1 MALDNLISV
10 VIPQGTIDQIN
21 QLFEQIDTLIAPFV
35 INLTP
40 DERTEFGRIR
50 LENAQLPVK
59 TLMYMNQLPNVVPS
73 YLDLTEFTND
83 QQSRVILENFIARA
97 SSLREKLDDT
107 FILLGTDAYNA
118 CVLFYRALKT
128 AAESNVPGAT
138 SAYEDLRQHFPGGR
152 PPGSGGGDTP
162 PNP

>member
-10 VIPQGTIDQIN
+10 VIPPGTVTQIN
-21 QLFEQIDTLIAPFV
+21 QLFDQIEALIAPFV

-40 DERTEFGRIR
+40 EERTEFGRIR

-59 TLMYMNQLPNVVPS
+59 TQMYMTQLPNVIPS
-73 YLDLTEFTND
+73 YLDTTEFNND
-83 QQSRVILENFIARA
+83 QDSRVVIETFIART
-97 SSLREKLDDT
+97 SSVREKFDDT
-107 FILLGTDAYNA
+107 YVLLGTDVYNA

-152 PPGSGGGDTP
+152 PPGSGTDNP